1 MYIYKRQN
9 ISLKHSLFMNNCTYR
24 VFIINIYADPLENI
38 FERHLQ
44 LEYFINKDLK
54 ILIDKAKWNDLRK

>member
-1 MYIYKRQN
+1 
-9 ISLKHSLFMNNCTYR
+9 MNNCTYR